1 MVIVTATISIL
12 VITTLV
18 WFLNKVLSRKVCP
31 ICAGVAGTWIWML
44 IGILTNQLS
53 VISYQLLVGI
63 LMGGS
68 VVGIAYQLE
77 KRLSAGSAG
86 WRTPLLWKILFIPIG
101 FAAVYS
107 LLFVAGFWS
116 RSCNSGFARGD
127 FFETH
132 SDSFTIR
139 K

>member
-86 WRTPLLWKILFIPIG
+86 WRAPPLWQILFFSIG

-107 LLFVAGFWS
+107 LL
-116 RSCNSGFARGD
+116 
-127 FFETH
+127 
-132 SDSFTIR
+132 
-139 K
+139 